1 MRKRT
6 WTMWLVVLGLVVA
19 FGDPGWFLEAGTIS
33 GKGIKLEGVEA
44 LAGTVATY
52 AKGDVGK
59 MLGMIIAIGG
69 IVGMAMQRIGMG
81 LCGLGAGIALAFV
94 PQMIGK
100 AFDTTAAAPL
110 VGMAPFVPWA
120 SGPGAL
126 NLLAQ
131 FGLASLWP
139 LMLVLKYVRD
149 PVVWVAL
156 CMVTLMRRSHAWQY
170 GRQRATQAG
179 RTAWQRVA
187 SRVFIRVG

>member
-1 MRKRT
+1 MTRRT
-6 WTMWLVVLGLVVA
+6 WTTWLVVLGLVVA
-19 FGDPGWFLEAGTIS
+19 FGDPAWFLEAGTIKD
-33 GKGIKLEGVEA
+33 KGIKLDGIDA
-44 LAGTVATY
+44 LAGTVQTY
-52 AKGDVGK
+52 AKGNVGK

-94 PQMIGK
+94 PNMIGK
-100 AFDTTAAAPL
+100 AFDTTTAAPL

-131 FGLASLWP
+131 MGLASLWP

-156 CMVTLMRRSHAWQY
+156 GMVALMRRSHAWEY
-170 GRQRATQAG
+170 GRQRAIQAG
-179 RTAWQRVA
+179 RTVWEAIATRA
-187 SRVFIRVG
+187 FPGVG

>member
-1 MRKRT
+1 MNGRT
-6 WTMWLVVLGLVVA
+6 WTMWLLVLGLVVA
-19 FGDPGWFLEAGTIS
+19 LGDPGWFLEAGTIK
-33 GKGIKLEGVEA
+33 GKGITLTGVDA
-44 LAGTVATY
+44 LAGTVQTY
-52 AKGDVGK
+52 AKGNVGK

-69 IVGMAMQRIGMG
+69 IVGMATQRIGMG

-94 PQMIGK
+94 PNMIGK
-100 AFDTTAAAPL
+100 AFDATTAAPL

-131 FGLASLWP
+131 MGLASLWP

-156 CMVTLMRRSHAWQY
+156 GMVALMRRSQAWAY
-170 GRQRATQAG
+170 GRQRTMEAG
-179 RTAWQRVA
+179 RAVCEWLA
-187 SRVFIRVG
+187 SKVPARVG